1 MNVMSDEAGAP
12 AGEPGAALP
21 TGTAAP
27 AGPQA
32 EPTGDARVDA
42 ALARLAELAGTPVAA
57 HVEVFEDVHQR
68 LQELL
73 AAADDGEP
81 GPSGPPVPR
90 PPAPGTAPP
99 RPAPP
104 RPGLPPG
111 PRA

>member
-1 MNVMSDEAGAP
+1 MSDEAGAP

-21 TGTAAP
+21 TGPAAP

-42 ALARLAELAGTPVAA
+42 ALARLAELAGAPVAA

-90 PPAPGTAPP
+90 PPAPGM
-99 RPAPP
+99 APP
-104 RPGLPPG
+104 RPGFPPG